1 MRSLRMKMVMIMVIL
16 ILALMLTTG
25 AFLMSGVGNF
35 YVSQFYEQMEG
46 TFTPEFIAQ
55 LQRLSAE
62 DNAPAQMKELLM
74 AQAGLGIDIT
84 GRNVYILD
92 QTGSVLDSSNQR
104 TTVVMTQNILS
115 AMNGEVGQS
124 SSVTNDYMDL
134 AVPVESDGAQY
145 IAYIRDNRATVD
157 ALTSELLIIILR
169 ALALGLVICVILS
182 FLLSQILITPI
193 RALTVGT
200 KRVAAGDFANRVT
213 VDSRDEIGDLTR
225 NFNHM
230 AKVLQ
235 DTISE
240 AENERNK
247 LSTLFLHM
255 TDGVV
260 AFNTSGTV
268 IHYNPAATQMLAQN
282 LSGQTTFDEI
292 FSKEAE
298 LDTLLTLRRPQYIET
313 QKTVG
318 ERELEL
324 FMAPFSSDHAQGGV
338 LVVIHDVTEQRRSEQ
353 LKREFVANVSHELRT
368 PLTNIKSYAE
378 TIVDTGDEL
387 PPELRA
393 NFMNVII
400 SEADRMTRIVQDLL
414 TLSKIDYG
422 KMEMNISRFPFLKA
436 VQNVYDAA
444 KLNAEQNH
452 HHTMT
457 LTCEGDIPD
466 VNGDRE
472 RIEQVITNIVSNAVK
487 YTPDGGKITVTANY
501 RQKIKIKTGRKKTKR
516 VLSFFT
522 LKIPLYLGSE
532 KGMYN
537 AQTNVKTLKLFGN
550 KIPIAIYEKRFEF
563 TEETEKNYDRNALE
577 KELER
582 LFSEKVKLEIS
593 GDFEVKN
600 REIDEIEGGLR
611 LKTVVSAE
619 ENIAVQDIM
628 LFNTGNS

>member
-35 YVSQFYEQMEG
+35 YVSQFYEQMES

-104 TTVVMTQNILS
+104 SAVVMTQNILS
-115 AMNGEVGQS
+115 AMNGTVGQN

-134 AVPVESDGAQY
+134 AVPVESDGTQY

-200 KRVAAGDFANRVT
+200 NRVT

-260 AFNTSGTV
+260 AFNAAGSV

-318 ERELEL
+318 DRELEL

-387 PPELRA
+387 PPELRS

-457 LTCEGDIPD
+457 LTCEGAIPD

-487 YTPDGGKITVTANY
+487 YTPDGGKIDLTVGTSGKNVFV
-501 RQKIKIKTGRKKTKR
+501 R
-516 VLSFFT
+516 VT
-522 LKIPLYLGSE
+522 DNGIGIPE
-532 KGMYN
+532 KD
-537 AQTNVKTLKLFGN
+537 L
-550 KIPIAIYEKRFEF
+550 P
-563 TEETEKNYDRNALE
+563 
-577 KELER
+577 R
-582 LFSEKVKLEIS
+582 LFDRFYRVDKARSRESGGTGLGLSIAQEILNQHKGSIEIS
-593 GDFEVKN
+593 SEYGKGTSVL
-600 REIDEIEGGLR
+600 I
-611 LKTVVSAE
+611 TMPAAE
-619 ENIAVQDIM
+619 AQA
-628 LFNTGNS
+628 